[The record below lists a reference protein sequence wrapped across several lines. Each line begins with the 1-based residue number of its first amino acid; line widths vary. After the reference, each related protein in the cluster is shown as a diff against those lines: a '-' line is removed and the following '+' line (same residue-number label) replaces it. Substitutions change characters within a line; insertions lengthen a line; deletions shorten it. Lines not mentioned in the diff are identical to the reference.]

1 MNIRVDG
8 GYINYNPSTD
18 NGEYCYYIQDHIGN
32 NRVILSETRGVIQ
45 YADYYPYGIPFSE
58 IPMEEDNFLHAGKE
72 LEKMHGLYWY
82 DNGKRWYDPILCR
95 FTTMDPL
102 CEKYYDKN
110 PYSYCADNPMRYGDV
125 NGDSISVTQEYRGK
139 LNSTLSSV

>member
-1 MNIRVDG
+1 MKIRVDG

-58 IPMEEDNFLHAGKE
+58 IPMEEDNFLHAGKGSCGRHE
-72 LEKMHGLYWY
+72 RGAGERSSHRRRSSLPGLY
-82 DNGKRWYDPILCR
+82 DSGRPGPQAEPGKQDEDQDY
-95 FTTMDPL
+95 F
-102 CEKYYDKN
+102 
-110 PYSYCADNPMRYGDV
+110 
-125 NGDSISVTQEYRGK
+125 QYR
-139 LNSTLSSV
+139 SR

>member
-1 MNIRVDG
+1 MKIRVDG

-58 IPMEEDNFLHAGKE
+58 ILWKKIISSMQVKNL
-72 LEKMHGLYWY
+72 
-82 DNGKRWYDPILCR
+82 KRCTGFIGMITASVGTIRSYAVLRRWTRCVKN
-95 FTTMDPL
+95 TMI
-102 CEKYYDKN
+102 
-110 PYSYCADNPMRYGDV
+110 RIRIRIV
-125 NGDSISVTQEYRGK
+125 RIIR
-139 LNSTLSSV
+139 

>member
-1 MNIRVDG
+1 MRIIFLMKIRVDG

-58 IPMEEDNFLHAGKE
+58 ILWKKIISSMPVKNLKRCMGFIGMIMASVGTIRFYAVLRRWTRFASNFMIKIHIHTVL
-72 LEKMHGLYWY
+72 
-82 DNGKRWYDPILCR
+82 RIL
-95 FTTMDPL
+95 
-102 CEKYYDKN
+102 
-110 PYSYCADNPMRYGDV
+110 
-125 NGDSISVTQEYRGK
+125 
-139 LNSTLSSV
+139 